1 MDSGPSPAKANSD
14 IKTPFLGKDERHS
27 GPTDLAPVNP
37 THPITRAGC
46 LSRMTFQWEDEII
59 KRNALYPFEQ
69 NMHYDLPEADQTVL
83 NLKIFRENFQL
94 FKSLSKTIWRTFRG
108 LFSLS
113 IFLAFICVLCQNI
126 GALQIY
132 WVVSSLMTTKTPD
145 GQADTGINISLFIFN
160 IVMILVVQLIAVAAE
175 QYNIITMSRL
185 SVKIRN
191 VVTSLIIEKA
201 YKFSLLNSK
210 NYNEGGLINFV
221 QVDAVKFEKSIFQLT
236 AFLFCCLDCMCACF

>member
-1 MDSGPSPAKANSD
+1 MDSGPSPAQANPD
-14 IKTPFLGKDERHS
+14 FKTPFLGKDERPS
-27 GPTDLAPVNP
+27 GQTDPTPVNP

-46 LSRMTFQWEDEII
+46 LSRLTFGWESEII
-59 KRNALYPFEQ
+59 KRNAVTPFEQ
-69 NMHYDLPEADQTVL
+69 NMHYDLPEVDQTVL
-83 NLKIFRENFQL
+83 NLQIFRSNFQL
-94 FKSLSKTIWRTFRG
+94 YKSLSKTIWRTFKAK
-108 LFSLS
+108 FWLS
-113 IFLAFICVLCQNI
+113 ITLAFICVLCQNV

-132 WVVSSLMTTKTPD
+132 WVVSSLMTTPTTD
-145 GQADTGINISLFIFN
+145 GQADTGINISLFVFN
-160 IVMILVVQLIAVAAE
+160 IVMILVVQLIAVSAE

-210 NYNEGGLINFV
+210 DYNEGGLINFV